1 MLRIVPSWA
10 CYPCSVSARIAAI
23 GVSHWHSLYDSAYLR
38 HLAAIPD
45 TKLVA
50 LQDTSATIAAQRA
63 AELGGPAVY
72 TDYRRMLTD
81 VKPDFVIAL
90 GRHSSMAETALYLLD
105 QGYPFLMEKPMG
117 VDADEVRRVADRA
130 AAKNAFVA
138 VPLGQRYQPF
148 VARARALSAEARFGP
163 LSHIYFRLNRPTS
176 ARYVAWDAPWMLD
189 PRDAGGG
196 CLRNLGSH
204 GLDLFTFLSG
214 EDAQVTGAQISA
226 RALDRAVE
234 DYASVLLRSASGVLG
249 TIEVGNTFPRAGT
262 DGELKI
268 AWRDAILT
276 LKDDTIRLT
285 TAAGEE
291 STSGAPAEPLAL
303 TALRDALDHW
313 RRGEPPPI
321 SVHDCLRA
329 VRLIDQAY
337 ALARRQ
343 RG

>member
-1 MLRIVPSWA
+1 MP
-10 CYPCSVSARIAAI
+10 ARIAAI

-38 HLAAIPD
+38 HLAGMPD
-45 TKLVA
+45 MRLVG

-63 AELGGPAVY
+63 AELGDPPVY

-90 GRHSSMAETALYLLD
+90 GRHSSMSETALYLLD

-117 VDADEVRRVADRA
+117 VNADEVSRVADRA

-148 VARARALSAEARFGP
+148 VARARALSAESRFGP

-196 CLRNLGSH
+196 CLRNLGPH
-204 GLDLFTFLSG
+204 GLDLFTFLTG
-214 EDAQVTGAQISA
+214 ENAQVTGAQISA

-234 DYASVLLRSASGVLG
+234 DYASVLLRSSSGVLG

-262 DGELKI
+262 DGESKI

-276 LKDDTIRLT
+276 LKDDTLRLT

-303 TALRDALDHW
+303 SALRDALDHW
-313 RRGEPPPI
+313 RRGERPPI

-337 ALARRQ
+337 ALAGRQ
-343 RG
+343 ERG